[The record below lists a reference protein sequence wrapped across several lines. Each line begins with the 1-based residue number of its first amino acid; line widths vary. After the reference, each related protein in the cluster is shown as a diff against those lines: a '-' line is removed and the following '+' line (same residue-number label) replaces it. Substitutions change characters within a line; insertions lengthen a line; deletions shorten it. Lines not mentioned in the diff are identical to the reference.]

1 MTMLIPP
8 PPAGLIKLFAPWNKF
23 YSDSKLTETLVQFAH
38 TAGLV
43 VAGGIAIATDRMTL
57 RAGAWTDA
65 DRRHHLDELAMLHRT
80 VIAGLTITILSGL
93 AMLTSDLETFLGS
106 WIYWVKMLMVVLL
119 LVNGAQ
125 MQNVETK
132 LALDS
137 SPASPH
143 WARLRTNAI
152 ASITLWLSVTLAGI
166 ALLNF
171 A

>member
-1 MTMLIPP
+1 MLIPP
-8 PPAGLIKLFAPWNKF
+8 PPAALVKFFDPWNKF

-57 RAGAWTDA
+57 RAGTWTDA
-65 DRRHHLDELAMLHRT
+65 DRRHHLAELAMLHRT

-106 WIYWVKMLMVVLL
+106 WIFWVKMLMVAILL
-119 LVNGAQ
+119 ANGAR
-125 MQNVETK
+125 MQSVENQ
-132 LALDS
+132 LAVDS
-137 SPASPH
+137 STASPH
-143 WARLRTNAI
+143 WATLRTNAI
-152 ASITLWLSVTLAGI
+152 ASIALWLSITLAGI

>member
-1 MTMLIPP
+1 MLIA
-8 PPAGLIKLFAPWNKF
+8 PPAGLIKLFEPWNKF
-23 YSDSKLTETLVQFAH
+23 YSDSKLVETLVQFAH

-57 RAGAWTDA
+57 RAAAWTDA
-65 DRRHHLDELAMLHRT
+65 DRRHHLGELATLHRT
-80 VIAGLTITILSGL
+80 VIAGLTITILSGV
-93 AMLTSDLETFLGS
+93 AMLTSDLETFWGS
-106 WIYWVKMLMVVLL
+106 WIYWVKMVMVVLL
-119 LVNGAQ
+119 LANGAQ
-125 MQNVETK
+125 MQKVEKK
-132 LALDS
+132 LAEDS
-137 SPASPH
+137 SAASPH

>member
-1 MTMLIPP
+1 MLIA
-8 PPAGLIKLFAPWNKF
+8 PPAALIKLFDPWNKF
-23 YSDSKLTETLVQFAH
+23 YSDSKLTETLVQFGH

-65 DRRHHLDELAMLHRT
+65 DRRHHLDELATLHRT

-93 AMLTSDLETFLGS
+93 MMLTSDLETFWGS
-106 WIYWVKMLMVVLL
+106 WIYWVKMIMVVLL
-119 LVNGAQ
+119 LANGAR
-125 MQNVETK
+125 MQSVEKK
-132 LALDS
+132 LALDAAV
-137 SPASPH
+137 ASPL
-143 WARLRTNAI
+143 WGRLRINAI

>member
-1 MTMLIPP
+1 MLIAPP
-8 PPAGLIKLFAPWNKF
+8 PEALIKFFQPWNKF
-23 YSDSKLTETLVQFAH
+23 YSDSKLTQTLVQFAH

-57 RAGAWTDA
+57 RAAKWTDA
-65 DRRHHLDELAMLHRT
+65 DRRHHLAELATLHRT

-106 WIYWVKMLMVVLL
+106 WIFWVKMLMVVVLL
-119 LVNGAQ
+119 ANGAR
-125 MQNVETK
+125 MQSVEK
-132 LALDS
+132 QLALDS
-137 SPASPH
+137 SAASPH
-143 WARLRTNAI
+143 WPRLRTNAI
-152 ASITLWLSVTLAGI
+152 ASIALWLSITLAGL